1 MNRETWLHLLELRSF
16 SFLMTDQW
24 EGFFCL
30 ERGGEDEEERFC
42 VVDEFSCTGNP
53 CLLAKQ
59 EDVCCE

>member
-1 MNRETWLHLLELRSF
+1 MGGL
-16 SFLMTDQW
+16 FLF
-24 EGFFCL
+24 GK
-30 ERGGEDEEERFC
+30 GGEDEEERFC